1 MYMKELN
8 RVHLSGLRAV
18 EAVGRL
24 GSLKAAADELGVT
37 IGAVSQ
43 QVLRT
48 EETLGQALFIRSVR
62 GMAPTSIGADV
73 IARLSVGMSELA
85 SAVRLTQDSQENR
98 LVVSVAPI
106 FASRWLVWRL
116 NSFHALYPS
125 IRIRVDPD
133 YALVDP
139 NVNDVDVCI
148 RVGRGDWQGVASE
161 RLLEQLV
168 FPVASPALAEKLK
181 TPDDLRSVPI
191 IRESAQWCLWDL
203 WLEKQGLDADILAD
217 GPIYADASLCLDAA
231 MAGQGVFLAW
241 ETLAC
246 DALEAE
252 RLVAPFAGRV
262 ETGNYYWSV
271 TSERGGQRENVLR
284 FTEWLRTELASSVMT
299 WRRDAR

>member
-1 MYMKELN
+1 MKELN

-48 EETLGQALFIRSVR
+48 EEVLGQVLFVRSVR
-62 GMAPTSIGADV
+62 GMSPTGIGAEV
-73 IARLSVGMSELA
+73 VARLTVGMSELA
-85 SAVRLTQDSQENR
+85 SAVRLTQDNREDR

-139 NVNDVDVCI
+139 DVDDVDVCV
-148 RVGRGDWQGVASE
+148 RVGRGDWHGVVSE
-161 RLLEQLV
+161 RLLEQRV
-168 FPVASPALAEKLK
+168 FPVASHEMAARLK
-181 TPDDLRSVPI
+181 TPENLQSVPI
-191 IRESAQWCLWDL
+191 IRESAEWCLWDL
-203 WLEKQGLDADILAD
+203 WLKKRGLNPDILAD
-217 GPIYADASLCLDAA
+217 GPLYADASLCLDAA

-246 DALEAE
+246 DALEAG
-252 RLVAPFAGRV
+252 RLVAPFKERV

-271 TSERGGQRENVLR
+271 TSKRGAQRKNVIK
-284 FTEWLRTELASSVMT
+284 FTDWLRSELASSVSK
-299 WRRDAR
+299 WRSGTT